1 MEIGVEQV
9 QSKPAVT
16 ILNLKGDLD
25 GSNYQVLIN
34 KAKEVHQ
41 AGTTHMVLDFGQ
53 VGYMSSAGL
62 VALHTIAKLLQGAP
76 LPDPEAGWEAFHAI
90 GRDQDAGLHAQLK
103 LLNPQS
109 RVDQTLELTGMKEFF
124 EIFTDRQAAIASFG

>member
-1 MEIGVEQV
+1 MEIKIEQV
-9 QSKPAVT
+9 QGKTLVS
-16 ILNLKGDLD
+16 ILNIQGDLD
-25 GSNYQVLIN
+25 GSNYQQLIN
-34 KAKEVHQ
+34 KAKEAHQ
-41 AGTTHMVLDFGQ
+41 SGTQHMVLDMSQ

-90 GRDQDAGLHAQLK
+90 ERDQDAGVHAQLK
-103 LLNPQS
+103 LLNPQVK
-109 RVDQTLELTGMKEFF
+109 VDQTLELTGMKDFF

>member
-9 QSKPAVT
+9 QDKSGVT

-25 GSNYQVLIN
+25 GSNYQALIN
-34 KAKEVHQ
+34 KAREVQQ
-41 AGTTHMVLDFGQ
+41 AGTARLLLDFSQ

-90 GRDQDAGLHAQLK
+90 ERDQAAGLHAQLK
-103 LLNPQS
+103 LLNPQAK
-109 RVDQTLELTGMKEFF
+109 VDLTLELTGMRDFF